1 MVKAVHSQ
9 TPRVFAL
16 KLTSLATSLALS
28 LSAGLAQAKSYNVN
42 VDAHAIATAASA
54 SQANS
59 ATTVA
64 STPALIDNSSV
75 TRIIRA
81 SQSTTLSP
89 ANSSSGSAISS
100 NVSSNVSSN
109 NGTHLLTQPTAQADA
124 QIRQTLKQAGIKPA
138 IISITPSDL
147 PNMYE
152 VMLQGQPALHI
163 TADGR
168 YVLQGELQPNPS
180 PQVATPPTQSAS
192 QTQAGMPVSNEL
204 RQAMMQNMSL
214 LKNMKADTPLYHTA
228 VPGVIWGM
236 TFEGQ
241 PFITNAQASVFTDGE
256 VSVIE
261 NGQFAGLDI
270 EFEKNKNRHIFS
282 QLDEKQLIVY
292 PAKGKQKAVVYVATD
307 TNCPYCR
314 QFHSQIPKLNSQGV
328 TVKVIG
334 YPIYEESPEQMRQ
347 IWCESGVEARRRA
360 LDSAMKGQ
368 IVPTSCD
375 GAQAKV
381 NNLTANRTLAS
392 GLAVFATPAIFRDD
406 GLLYQGSF
414 EDPEFLEFLG
424 IQSK

>member
-1 MVKAVHSQ
+1 
-9 TPRVFAL
+9 
-16 KLTSLATSLALS
+16 
-28 LSAGLAQAKSYNVN
+28 
-42 VDAHAIATAASA
+42 
-54 SQANS
+54 
-59 ATTVA
+59 
-64 STPALIDNSSV
+64 
-75 TRIIRA
+75 
-81 SQSTTLSP
+81 
-89 ANSSSGSAISS
+89 
-100 NVSSNVSSN
+100 
-109 NGTHLLTQPTAQADA
+109 
-124 QIRQTLKQAGIKPA
+124 
-138 IISITPSDL
+138 
-147 PNMYE
+147 MYE

-180 PQVATPPTQSAS
+180 PQVTTPPVQSAS
-192 QTQAGMPVSNEL
+192 QTQAGMPVSKEL

-256 VSVIE
+256 VSVID

-270 EFEKNKNRHIFS
+270 NFEKNKNRHIFS

-314 QFHSQIPKLNSQGV
+314 QFHSQIPKFNSQGV

-368 IVPTSCD
+368 IVPTSCN

-381 NNLTANRTLAS
+381 NNLAANRSLAS

-414 EDPEFLEFLG
+414 EDPEFLEFLDV
-424 IQSK
+424 QSH